1 MARSGKF
8 SEQRH
13 PGRTAGLVVVVLLV
27 IAIVA
32 VNLFGHFFQLVR
44 YYGDGMEPTLQSG
57 STLIIRK
64 TSAVAEGDVIAFYY
78 NNKLLVRRVICTGG
92 SQITVEKDGSVLI
105 DEQPLDEPYLT
116 EKSIGQCDLEFP
128 YYVQPGNVFVM
139 GDARAVSMDSRL
151 TEIGVIPTDRI
162 LGKVLFVN

>member
-1 MARSGKF
+1 MCVFNNFALSK
-8 SEQRH
+8 
-13 PGRTAGLVVVVLLV
+13 
-27 IAIVA
+27 
-32 VNLFGHFFQLVR
+32 
-44 YYGDGMEPTLQSG
+44 TLP
-57 STLIIRK
+57 IYK
-64 TSAVAEGDVIAFYY
+64 
-78 NNKLLVRRVICTGG
+78 N
-92 SQITVEKDGSVLI
+92 DGSVLI

>member
-1 MARSGKF
+1 MPHRVQSPKRSRGATI
-8 SEQRH
+8 
-13 PGRTAGLVVVVLLV
+13 GLV
-27 IAIVA
+27 IAILLGVA
-32 VNLFGHFFQLVR
+32 ILLLNVFTYVLHIAR
-44 YYGDGMEPTLQSG
+44 YYGDSMEPSLHNGQTLV
-57 STLIIRK
+57 IRRTGK
-64 TSAVAEGDVIAFYY
+64 VSAGDVIAFYY

-128 YYVQPGNVFVM
+128 YYVQPGTVFVM

>member
-1 MARSGKF
+1 MPHRVQSPKRSRGATI
-8 SEQRH
+8 
-13 PGRTAGLVVVVLLV
+13 GLV
-27 IAIVA
+27 IAILLGVA
-32 VNLFGHFFQLVR
+32 ILLLNVFTYVLHIAR
-44 YYGDGMEPTLQSG
+44 YYGDSMEPSLHNGQTLV
-57 STLIIRK
+57 IRR
-64 TSAVAEGDVIAFYY
+64 TSKVSAGDVIAFYY

-92 SQITVEKDGSVLI
+92 SQITVEKDGGVLI